1 LKFFQD
7 KKGLATTYAGFFWF
21 FLFFS
26 VPIGGIYYTLSD
38 GDTFPKLSQIVSKK
52 AITDIDAAAN
62 QFTIAFFFILFMCL
76 LTGFMYALT
85 AKSRELA
92 FRFFS
97 ITFGVYTVIA
107 FGYKVIITSAMN
119 AAIANLEDGPLKVAA
134 PAVAKSFENNFLLFG
149 LAGAILSTLALLIGL
164 LGKGQKES

>member
-1 LKFFQD
+1 
-7 KKGLATTYAGFFWF
+7 
-21 FLFFS
+21 
-26 VPIGGIYYTLSD
+26 
-38 GDTFPKLSQIVSKK
+38 
-52 AITDIDAAAN
+52 
-62 QFTIAFFFILFMCL
+62 MCL

-97 ITFGVYTVIA
+97 ITF
-107 FGYKVIITSAMN
+107 
-119 AAIANLEDGPLKVAA
+119 PLKVAA